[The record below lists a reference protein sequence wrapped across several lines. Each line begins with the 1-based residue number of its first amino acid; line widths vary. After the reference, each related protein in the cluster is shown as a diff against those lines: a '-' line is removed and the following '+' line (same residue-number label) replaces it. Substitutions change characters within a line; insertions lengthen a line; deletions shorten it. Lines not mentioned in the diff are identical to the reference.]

1 MNFFSK
7 DGTNLLRLQKLDLS
21 GDNILQSRP
30 MLKKVFD
37 TKETF
42 FGFEKGLT
50 GLSYRVILPLFD
62 EKNDFVGAFEIGIS
76 VRKIMYS
83 ITFFNNIQGVFYETN
98 LDKFITSDSSIN
110 PKFLEY
116 LKKFECFCFTKQV
129 LKPARRPAPD
139 LLRRVESYQNKCNSL
154 QAKGMQLPG

>member
-1 MNFFSK
+1 MSSPIAYPS
-7 DGTNLLRLQKLDLS
+7 GNLICSTIDNLNNLS
-21 GDNILQSRP
+21 IVLLHN
-30 MLKKVFD
+30 
-37 TKETF
+37 T
-42 FGFEKGLT
+42 
-50 GLSYRVILPLFD
+50 FD

-116 LKKFECFCFTKQV
+116 LKNTLCSVTTISPMLIFSAVAELV
-129 LKPARRPAPD
+129 
-139 LLRRVESYQNKCNSL
+139 SI
-154 QAKGMQLPG
+154 